1 MVAGRLSATPPLNEL
16 IFRISKRGLAN
27 WVKRLTGDEGGKE
40 FLNGGRFG
48 SVGREGTG
56 YGGGARTGYK
66 QAEMAFDITSSNRVL
81 KDRRDV
87 LKALKPSE
95 QSIKLKQGIRNFPRW
110 LFLQKKFLHQ
120 DKPTAVPG
128 NLTPRNEY

>member
-1 MVAGRLSATPPLNEL
+1 MRVE
-16 IFRISKRGLAN
+16 K
-27 WVKRLTGDEGGKE
+27 K

-48 SVGREGTG
+48 SAGREGTG
-56 YGGGARTGYK
+56 YGGGGRTGYK

-110 LFLQKKFLHQ
+110 LFLQEKFLIFLSVCLGV
-120 DKPTAVPG
+120 AVPG